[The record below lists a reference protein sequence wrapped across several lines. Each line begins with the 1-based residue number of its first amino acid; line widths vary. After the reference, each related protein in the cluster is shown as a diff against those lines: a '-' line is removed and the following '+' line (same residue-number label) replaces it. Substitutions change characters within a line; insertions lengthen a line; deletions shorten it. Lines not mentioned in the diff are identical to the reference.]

1 MLPYPKR
8 AFKTRGPYK
17 KPRNPSG
24 KSTREYVKLKLSPK
38 KRFYGKA

>member
-8 AFKTRGPYK
+8 TFKKRGAYA

-24 KSTREYVKLKLSPK
+24 KSTRRFVKLKLSPK
-38 KRFYGKA
+38 KKVR